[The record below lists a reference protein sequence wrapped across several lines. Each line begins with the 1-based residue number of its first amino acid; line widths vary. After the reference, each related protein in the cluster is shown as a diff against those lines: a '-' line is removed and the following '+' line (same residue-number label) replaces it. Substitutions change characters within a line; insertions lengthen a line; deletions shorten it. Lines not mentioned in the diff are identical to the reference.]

1 MSDFTERARRLD
13 AARRRAAALPEGPRE
28 VAADLAEALDEH
40 LASVLRTVVT
50 QLRADERGRE
60 LLYDLVDDAEVHAA
74 LVKAGLVRQTV
85 AMRAMQVL
93 ESVRPYI
100 TSHGGDVELVAIED
114 GVARVRLSG
123 NCQGCGSSS
132 VTMHQVIHDAM
143 LEHVPEIHAVED
155 AGPPVLAPLGGA
167 AIALPMAQVPGRAPA
182 A

>member
-1 MSDFTERARRLD
+1 VADVRVRLTPR
-13 AARRRAAALPEGPRE
+13 AARPA
-28 VAADLAEALDEH
+28 V
-40 LASVLRTVVT
+40 
-50 QLRADERGRE
+50 E
-60 LLYDLVDDAEVHAA
+60 LLEDGSLAVRVSAPPVDGEANAA

-132 VTMHQVIHDAM
+132 VTMHQVIRDAM